1 LKEYIMSKQTQWI
14 TIGKKSDLVPGA
26 GVGAR
31 LGNRQIALF
40 WIPDMDDRI
49 FAISNYC
56 PFSGVHIL
64 ARGIIGDVEGEP
76 VVATPLYKQHFS
88 LLDGHCIEDADVSVD
103 AWKARL
109 EGDEVQVQAGEAD
122 ELAA

>member
-1 LKEYIMSKQTQWI
+1 MSKQTYWK
-14 TIGKKSDLVPGA
+14 TIGKKRDLVPGS

-31 LGNRQIALF
+31 LGKCQIALF
-40 WIPDMDDRI
+40 WIPDMDDRV
-49 FAISNYC
+49 FAINNYC

-64 ARGIIGDVEGEP
+64 ARGIVGDVEGEP

-88 LLDGHCIEDADVSVD
+88 LIDGRCIEHDDVAVD
-103 AWKARL
+103 AWEARF
-109 EGDEVQVQAGEAD
+109 EGDEVQVQVSEAD